1 MPAGAKRFPVEV
13 DENCVLHITQAA
25 LAPGAK
31 KGSRASVS
39 VTVDGEPPVVLGT
52 LTGGSCDQMMMD
64 LLFHADFH
72 VDVTN
77 GPVYLSGY
85 MTLVGDGLDDMAL
98 DEAEGDD
105 YDDSDSDSDDDD
117 YDAEAGSDDYDSDL
131 DDYADYDSEGDDDGE
146 ELDIED
152 LPPKL
157 QLKLLKHTK
166 ALEKARGEA
175 DDSDSDSDFDSD
187 SDSDSDDDDDGFAGL
202 RVPVDSDDS
211 GDDYDDDGPDMD
223 EFEREGIEE
232 EEDGED
238 DSDSESDSE
247 DDSEDED
254 DEDEDDEE
262 EDDEEEEE
270 DEDEE
275 EPAPPPRSASKKR
288 AAAAAAPTTPASAKK
303 ARGAAAAADADIGTP
318 KTPAAERA
326 YVQQLRQ
333 VRRVGALALAQTHPT
348 ARAHMRGTRADTR
361 TCAPALVARAPEQ
374 ALEKAGGSAPMGKLG
389 STVKKPK
396 AAGVSKKIKDTLSK
410 YPELFVIDGNNVT
423 LK

>member
-1 MPAGAKRFPVEV
+1 MMAFWGTEVPAGAKRFPVEV

-77 GPVYLSGY
+77 GP
-85 MTLVGDGLDDMAL
+85 
-98 DEAEGDD
+98 
-105 YDDSDSDSDDDD
+105 
-117 YDAEAGSDDYDSDL
+117 
-131 DDYADYDSEGDDDGE
+131 
-146 ELDIED
+146 
-152 LPPKL
+152 
-157 QLKLLKHTK
+157 LKLLKHTK
-166 ALEKARGEA
+166 ALE
-175 DDSDSDSDFDSD
+175 
-187 SDSDSDDDDDGFAGL
+187 
-202 RVPVDSDDS
+202 
-211 GDDYDDDGPDMD
+211 
-223 EFEREGIEE
+223 
-232 EEDGED
+232 
-238 DSDSESDSE
+238 
-247 DDSEDED
+247 
-254 DEDEDDEE
+254 
-262 EDDEEEEE
+262 
-270 DEDEE
+270 
-275 EPAPPPRSASKKR
+275 
-288 AAAAAAPTTPASAKK
+288 KK

-333 VRRVGALALAQTHPT
+333 
-348 ARAHMRGTRADTR
+348 
-361 TCAPALVARAPEQ
+361 

-389 STVKKPK
+389 SAVKKPK

>member
-175 DDSDSDSDFDSD
+175 DDSDLNHCTRSGRRTRKRLWELPMLRPTGRFSRYPFIST
-187 SDSDSDDDDDGFAGL
+187 SCDDRRA
-202 RVPVDSDDS
+202 RAAT
-211 GDDYDDDGPDMD
+211 
-223 EFEREGIEE
+223 IEL
-232 EEDGED
+232 
-238 DSDSESDSE
+238 
-247 DDSEDED
+247 
-254 DEDEDDEE
+254 
-262 EDDEEEEE
+262 
-270 DEDEE
+270 
-275 EPAPPPRSASKKR
+275 PAPP
-288 AAAAAAPTTPASAKK
+288 
-303 ARGAAAAADADIGTP
+303 
-318 KTPAAERA
+318 
-326 YVQQLRQ
+326 
-333 VRRVGALALAQTHPT
+333 
-348 ARAHMRGTRADTR
+348 
-361 TCAPALVARAPEQ
+361 
-374 ALEKAGGSAPMGKLG
+374 
-389 STVKKPK
+389 
-396 AAGVSKKIKDTLSK
+396 
-410 YPELFVIDGNNVT
+410 
-423 LK
+423 